1 MGSKISNQ
9 IGQSQGVSVSN
20 QPWSGWAKLIISL
33 VLILHFFLIA
43 LVYFSNNS
51 LSRMPLADRIIEKF
65 HPYLIGLGWYTE
77 LLPMSVIGSEA
88 YEKPV
93 TIDYRLERTSKTWNS
108 WIDSTT
114 SDVRWKRLAQLAGAL
129 AVNDDDEGLGQI
141 ALSLVRRARAQ
152 GLEFDQIRFTAIEPG
167 SQQNTLLYQ
176 ATIVPLSSGE
186 LTLVPELESTQTV
199 PVSQQ
204 NKSESP

>member
-1 MGSKISNQ
+1 MGSKLSNQ
-9 IGQSQGVSVSN
+9 TGPSEGVSPPK
-20 QPWSGWAKLIISL
+20 QALPTWIKLIVSM
-33 VLILHFFLIA
+33 VLILHFSLIS

-51 LSRMPLADRIIEKF
+51 LHRMPLADQIIEKF

-108 WIDSTT
+108 WIDSST

-129 AVNDDDEGLGQI
+129 AINDDDEGLGQI

-167 SQQNTLLYQ
+167 SSQNVLLYQ
-176 ATIVPLSSGE
+176 ATIIPLASGE
-186 LTLVPELESTQTV
+186 LTLVPELESTRTV
-199 PVSQQ
+199 PVSQTT
-204 NKSESP
+204 KP